1 MRATVGRSPKRCT
14 AGAMGSGDASRTG
27 SRRIEERKEGMG
39 VVTPA
44 PAA

>member
-27 SRRIEERKEGMG
+27 SRRTEKGELGMG
-39 VVTPA
+39 A
-44 PAA
+44 G